1 MRHQLTLDYRHLPE
15 RNGYLVRALLE
26 LQGEARPDAARTPL
40 HLSLVLDRS
49 GSMNGEPLEAATRA
63 AAELVRRLAPEDV
76 VSVVAFD
83 DHVETVVAPHA
94 GGAESDV
101 SERILHIDAR
111 GSTNLSGGWLRGRQL
126 VQGGR
131 ADGALHRVFV
141 LTDGHA
147 NCGITDH
154 AELTALLAQSRAN
167 GISTSCV
174 GFGEGYDGVLL
185 KAMADA
191 GGGNLFHIERAD
203 QAALAFGD
211 ELAGLQTLAGQNLQV
226 TVTLD
231 ASVDIAQLHHDW
243 PYADTPEGRAFELG
257 DLYAREPKRMLIEFF
272 CATAPDANTTRVLAS
287 LRIRADVREADGS
300 ITHVSLQLPVAAT
313 LEGAGAQSP
322 FIEREVLLSRAAQAR
337 NQAAEMVR
345 QGNAEQA
352 GVTLNEMYLTLQSAP
367 AEMGF
372 AEDLADLESLARKF
386 AEQQANESDARYLNQ
401 KAYNTRRGKSAYDR
415 QFTRRPNPP
424 GPPA

>member
-1 MRHQLTLDYRHLPE
+1 MRHSLTLDYRHLPE

-26 LQGEARPDAARTPL
+26 LQGESLPDAARTPL

-49 GSMNGEPLEAATRA
+49 GSMSGEPMEAATRA

-83 DHVETVVAPHA
+83 DHVETVVAPHS

-101 SERILHIDAR
+101 SERILAIDAR
-111 GSTNLSGGWLRGRQL
+111 GTTNLSGGWLRGRQL
-126 VQGGR
+126 LKGGR
-131 ADGALHRVFV
+131 VNGALHRVFL

-147 NCGITDH
+147 NRGITDH
-154 AELTALLAQSRAN
+154 AELTALLSESRTN

-211 ELAGLQTLAGQNLQV
+211 ELAGLQSLAGQNLQV
-226 TVTLD
+226 EVTLD
-231 ASVDIAQLHHDW
+231 PAVDIARLHHDW
-243 PYADTPEGRAFELG
+243 PFADTPEGRAFELG

-272 CATAPDANTTRVLAS
+272 CATVPDANTARVLAT
-287 LRIRADVREADGS
+287 LRVRADVREADGS
-300 ITHVSLQLPVAAT
+300 ITHVSLQLPVATT

-322 FIEREVLLSRAAQAR
+322 IIEREVLLSRAAQAR
-337 NQAAEMVR
+337 NEAAEMVR
-345 QGNAEQA
+345 QGDAEQA
-352 GVTLNEMYLTLQSAP
+352 SRSLNEMYLTLQAAP

-372 AEDLADLESLARKF
+372 AEELADLESLAHKF
-386 AEQQANESDARYLNQ
+386 AVQQADESDARYLNQ
-401 KAYNTRRGKSAYDR
+401 KAYNTRRGKSAYDQ
-415 QFTRRPNPP
+415 QFSRRPNPP
-424 GPPA
+424 GTQT